1 MEIKE
6 RRGKGLC
13 FYCDEKFGP
22 GHRCKRLFSI
32 EACWPDDETKAEDQ
46 EDEEEQTR
54 STKEALGISL
64 HAIAGTPAP

>member
-6 RRGKGLC
+6 RRDKGPC
-13 FYCDEKFGP
+13 FYCDEKFGL

-32 EACWPDDETKAEDQ
+32 EAYWPNDETEAKDQ

-54 STKEALGISL
+54 STEEALGISL
-64 HAIAGTPAP
+64 HVIAGTPAP